1 MIISIQK
8 AEYLGNYTIKFV
20 FNDGKVEMIDFST
33 FLMNA
38 KTSMIKKY
46 LDKQLFSKYT
56 IEYGDIV
63 WNDYEMCFP
72 IWDLYQ
78 GKIES

>member
-1 MIISIQK
+1 MIVSIQK
-8 AEYLGNYTIKFV
+8 AEYIDNYTIKFK
-20 FNDGKVEMIDFST
+20 FNDGKEELIDFST

-38 KTSMIKKY
+38 RTSMTRKY
-46 LDKQLFSKYT
+46 LDKQLFSKFT

-72 IWDLYQ
+72 IWNLYQ
-78 GKIES
+78 GKIEN

>member
-1 MIISIQK
+1 MIVSIQK
-8 AEYLGNYTIKFV
+8 AEYIDNYTIKFK
-20 FNDGKVEMIDFST
+20 FNDGKEALIDFST

-38 KTSMIKKY
+38 RTSMTRKY
-46 LDKQLFSKYT
+46 LDKQLFRKFT

-72 IWDLYQ
+72 IWNLYQ
-78 GKIES
+78 GKLEN

>member
-1 MIISIQK
+1 MIVSIQK
-8 AEYLGNYTIKFV
+8 AEYIDNYTIKFK
-20 FNDGKVEMIDFST
+20 FNDGKEELIDFST

-38 KTSMIKKY
+38 RTSMTKKY
-46 LDKQLFSKYT
+46 LDKQLFSKFT

-72 IWDLYQ
+72 IWNLYQ
-78 GKIES
+78 GKLEN

>member
-1 MIISIQK
+1 MIVFIQK
-8 AEYLGNYTIKFV
+8 AEYIDNYTIKFK
-20 FNDGKVEMIDFST
+20 FNDGKEELIDFST

-38 KTSMIKKY
+38 RTSMTKKY
-46 LDKQLFSKYT
+46 LDKQLFSKFT

-72 IWDLYQ
+72 IWNLYQ
-78 GKIES
+78 GKLEN